1 MQKNLTDLKIQINV
15 CVHELHELGQD
26 IKNFDNMVTDTDSH
40 SYSEEELKDQMKE
53 LIDDYTK
60 KIDKARILLECYFA
74 EESKAGEPTD
84 FLLRRLYAKL
94 KTAI

>member
-1 MQKNLTDLKIQINV
+1 MKNLTDLKIQINI

-26 IKNFDNMVTDTDSH
+26 IKNFDDAISDIDGPAISD
-40 SYSEEELKDQMKE
+40 EEAKEQMKE
-53 LIDDYTK
+53 IISEYTK

-74 EESKAGEPTD
+74 EETKAGEPTD
-84 FLLRRLYAKL
+84 FLFRRLYAKL